1 MMKPM
6 GSILNANSEI
16 FKRIEK
22 IKKETIKDP
31 EISAFIA
38 ANHVTEQMIDNDL
51 SVLQEYKD
59 SSIMCQDCASYGQ
72 CKNFVPGHTP
82 ELYIENNHIKIRH
95 LPCPSKLAYDEEQKM
110 KQFITAIHMPKDVL
124 NAKLADI
131 YLDDKTR
138 IDIVRRAGLVC
149 RDIAKGVDTKGM
161 YIHGPFGTGK
171 SFILGAIANE
181 LKERHIYTTLMYFPE
196 FIRELKSGFND
207 GTYTE
212 KLNRVKNTP
221 VLMLDDIGAED
232 LTPWVRDEVLG
243 PILNYRMMNNMPT
256 FFSSNFDFKELSHH
270 LSITK
275 QGAEQTKA
283 RRIMERIETLSDEY
297 MLSGKNY
304 RREK

>member
-1 MMKPM
+1 MKSM
-6 GSILNANSEI
+6 GSIINSNSEI
-16 FKRIEK
+16 FKRIER
-22 IKKETIKDP
+22 IKQETINHP
-31 EISAFIA
+31 EIKNFIESH
-38 ANHVTEQMIDNDL
+38 HVTSDMIDKDL

-59 SSIMCQDCASYGQ
+59 SSIMCRDCASIGQ

-95 LPCPSKLAYDEEQKM
+95 LPCPSKLAHDEEQKM

-124 NAKLADI
+124 NAKLNDI

-138 IDIVRRAGLVC
+138 IDIVRQANTVC
-149 RDIAKGVDTKGM
+149 REIAKGEPTVGM

-181 LKERHIYTTLMYFPE
+181 LKERHIYSTLLYFPE

-207 GTYTE
+207 GTYAE
-212 KLNRVKNTP
+212 RLNRVKNTP

-243 PILNYRMMNNMPT
+243 PIVNYRMINNMPT
-256 FFSSNFDFKELSHH
+256 FFSSNFDYKELSHH

-275 QGAEQTKA
+275 QGAELTKA
-283 RRIMERIETLSDEY
+283 RRIMERIETLTDAY
-297 MLSGKNY
+297 MLGGKNY
-304 RREK
+304 RRQK

>member
-22 IKKETIKDP
+22 IKKETIKHP

-131 YLDDKTR
+131 YLVDKTR
-138 IDIVRRAGLVC
+138 IDIVRRAGMVC

-212 KLNRVKNTP
+212 RLNRVKNTP

>member
-1 MMKPM
+1 MMKHM
-6 GSILNANSEI
+6 GSILHTNSDI
-16 FKRIEK
+16 FKRIEV
-22 IKKETIKDP
+22 IKEETIKEPD
-31 EISAFIA
+31 IKQFIKE
-38 ANHVTEQMIDNDL
+38 NHITDKMIDNDL

-59 SSIMCQDCASYGQ
+59 SSKMCHACESYSK

-82 ELYIENNHIKIRH
+82 ELYVENNKIKIKH
-95 LPCPSKLAYDEEQKM
+95 LPCPSKLAHDEAQKM

-124 NAKLADI
+124 NAKLAQI
-131 YLDDKTR
+131 HLDDKAR
-138 IDIVRRAGLVC
+138 IDIVRQANSIC
-149 RDIAKGVDTKGM
+149 REIAKGNDTKGM

-181 LKERHIYTTLMYFPE
+181 LKERYIHTTLLYFPE
-196 FIRELKSGFND
+196 FIRELKNGFSD
-207 GTYTE
+207 GTYNE
-212 KLNRVKNTP
+212 RLNRVKNTP

-243 PILNYRMMNNMPT
+243 PILNHRMMNKMPT

-270 LSITK
+270 LSMTK
-275 QGAEQTKA
+275 HGAEQTKA
-283 RRIMERIETLSDEY
+283 MRIMERIETLSDAY

>member
-1 MMKPM
+1 MKPM
-6 GSILNANSEI
+6 GSILNANNEI

-22 IKKETIKDP
+22 IKQETIRDP
-31 EISAFIA
+31 QIKAFIDS
-38 ANHVTEQMIDNDL
+38 NNVTQQMIDNDL

-59 SSIMCQDCASYGQ
+59 SSIMCAECLSYGQ

-82 ELYIENNHIKIRH
+82 ELYIDNNHIKIRH
-95 LPCPSKLAYDEEQKM
+95 LPCPSKLAFDEEQKM

-124 NAKLADI
+124 KAKLADI

-149 RDIAKGVDTKGM
+149 REIAKGEDTKGM

-181 LKERHIYTTLMYFPE
+181 LKAQHIYSTLLYFPE
-196 FIRELKSGFND
+196 FIRELKNGFND
-207 GTYTE
+207 GTYAE
-212 KLNRVKNTP
+212 RLNKVKHTP
-221 VLMLDDIGAED
+221 VLMLDDVGAED

-243 PILNYRMMNNMPT
+243 PILNHRMMHNMPT

-275 QGAEQTKA
+275 QGAELTKA
-283 RRIMERIETLSDEY
+283 RRIMERVETLSDAY
-297 MLSGKNY
+297 LLSGKNY
-304 RREK
+304 RRQK

>member
-1 MMKPM
+1 MMKHM
-6 GSILNANSEI
+6 GSILHTNSDI
-16 FKRIEK
+16 FKRIEV
-22 IKKETIKDP
+22 IKEETIKAP
-31 EISAFIA
+31 EIKQFIEE
-38 ANHVTEQMIDNDL
+38 NHITDKMIDNDL

-59 SSIMCQDCASYGQ
+59 SSKMCRDCESFNQ

-82 ELYIENNHIKIRH
+82 ELYVENNKIKIRH
-95 LPCPSKLAYDEEQKM
+95 LPCPSKLAHDESQKM

-124 NAKLADI
+124 DAKLAHI
-131 YLDDKTR
+131 HLDNKAR
-138 IDIVRRAGLVC
+138 IDIVRQANIIC
-149 RDIAKGVDTKGM
+149 RDIAKGNDTKGM

-181 LKERHIYTTLMYFPE
+181 LKERYIYTTLLYFPE
-196 FIRELKSGFND
+196 FIRELKNGFSD
-207 GTYTE
+207 GTYNE
-212 KLNRVKNTP
+212 RLNRVKNTP

-243 PILNYRMMNNMPT
+243 PILNHRMMNNMPT
-256 FFSSNFDFKELSHH
+256 FFSSNFDFKELAHH
-270 LSITK
+270 LSMTK

-283 RRIMERIETLSDEY
+283 RRIMERIETLSDAY